1 VVTVYGGHLPETFD
15 KLIKLPGIGRYT
27 AGAIASI
34 AFGQKV
40 AAVDGNVVR
49 AISRLVDYPED
60 VSIQKNKEYLWSL
73 VGQIVPEDRPG
84 DFNQALMELGQRICL
99 VKRPHCHQC
108 PLTELCLARIRGT
121 QLERPVRPKRP
132 RIPHYHV
139 TAGVIKREDGRIL
152 ITRRPLNGLL
162 GGLWEFPGGK
172 VEEGEKFSDALL
184 REISEELAAEIFV
197 GTELTTVQHAYTH
210 FRITLHAFGATFAGG
225 QIQYLGVIN
234 HAWVTLSEMD
244 KYAFAATDLK
254 IIAHLRTLE
263 AQ

>member
-1 VVTVYGGHLPETFD
+1 M
-15 KLIKLPGIGRYT
+15 
-27 AGAIASI
+27 AGAIVSI

-40 AAVDGNVVR
+40 AAVDANVVR
-49 AISRLVDYPED
+49 VVSRLVDYPEN
-60 VSIQKNKEYLWSL
+60 VRVKESKEYLWSL

-99 VKRPHCHQC
+99 VKRPNCHRC
-108 PLTELCLARIRGT
+108 PLRELCLARVRGT
-121 QLERPVRPKRP
+121 QLERPVRPKRA

-139 TAGVIKREDGRIL
+139 TAAVIRREDGRIL
-152 ITRRPLNGLL
+152 ITRRPLNVLL

-172 VEEGEKFSDALL
+172 AEGEETLSDALL
-184 REISEELAAEIFV
+184 REINEELAVEIFV
-197 GTELTTVQHAYTH
+197 GTELTTHRHAYTH
-210 FRITLHAFGATFAGG
+210 FRITLHAFSATIAGG
-225 QIQYLGVIN
+225 QIKHLGVIN

-254 IIAHLRTLE
+254 IIDHLWTLE